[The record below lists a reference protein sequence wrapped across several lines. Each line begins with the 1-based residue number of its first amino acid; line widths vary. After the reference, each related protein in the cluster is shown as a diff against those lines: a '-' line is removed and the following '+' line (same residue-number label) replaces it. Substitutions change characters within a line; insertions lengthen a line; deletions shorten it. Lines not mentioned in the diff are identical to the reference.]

1 MQSGIAGRAIGL
13 GSRLGWVW
21 AGRLASRWMKSLHH
35 HHDGICEITQWNTM
49 SSELCTMAL
58 LICCKL
64 FCRHF
69 QLADLCLF
77 LGQSRQSSKISRQQS
92 SQLEK
97 DDSCRYFELKVL
109 KSNRIAQL
117 VDLWQRLLGHKPRST
132 FRQSQRHSFFEGV
145 PINKQKSDQF
155 SFVR

>member
-49 SSELCTMAL
+49 SSELCTMTL

-64 FCRHF
+64 FCTEGPRPTKI
-69 QLADLCLF
+69 
-77 LGQSRQSSKISRQQS
+77 LG
-92 SQLEK
+92 LH
-97 DDSCRYFELKVL
+97 YT
-109 KSNRIAQL
+109 N
-117 VDLWQRLLGHKPRST
+117 LG
-132 FRQSQRHSFFEGV
+132 
-145 PINKQKSDQF
+145 
-155 SFVR
+155 

>member
-1 MQSGIAGRAIGL
+1 MQSGIASRAIGL

-64 FCRHF
+64 FYTEGPRPT
-69 QLADLCLF
+69 
-77 LGQSRQSSKISRQQS
+77 KILE
-92 SQLEK
+92 LEK
-97 DDSCRYFELKVL
+97 TILRQIGVSRTVGGP
-109 KSNRIAQL
+109 
-117 VDLWQRLLGHKPRST
+117 LL
-132 FRQSQRHSFFEGV
+132 
-145 PINKQKSDQF
+145 IQKYPT
-155 SFVR
+155 RA